1 MRHALPLLLAA
12 LATGCSYTEDG
23 LLHVDLHGKVRIYK
37 DVAAVTLSDAENNT
51 WTIEDDVRA
60 LGPVWLGVFSGIDDK
75 LFDYPHPEVGPVLG
89 TDNPTGNTY
98 PYGSM
103 SVGRPDWG
111 CYETMN
117 CKLITGRY
125 ESYDDVIGFFRDEVR
140 NPILNQEGNELTS
153 GIEYREHCY
162 ETAYLTSDQ
171 EVGFISNGGLDKNGN
186 GQPYFEDMGD
196 YFEAETDIYHS
207 LFYEGAVVWGWMDA
221 PSRTFD
227 FSTCDAESTL
237 GWQVFYYDEQYLTG
251 QVPIDLLNFPS
262 KYIFQGDVVVQ
273 DPPVIT
279 DPEKDFT
286 VEIDF
291 RYE

>member
-1 MRHALPLLLAA
+1 MRTSTTLLLALLASGCAYSEDA
-12 LATGCSYTEDG
+12 LQHFD
-23 LLHVDLHGKVRIYK
+23 VRGKVRIPK
-37 DVAAVTLSDAENNT
+37 DMTTVTVNDPETGEAY
-51 WTIEDDVRA
+51 TIENDVRA
-60 LGPVWLGVFSGIDDK
+60 IGPVWLGVFSGVDDR

-111 CYETMN
+111 CYQTMN

-125 ESYDDVIGFFRDEVR
+125 SSYDDVIGFFRDEVR
-140 NPILNQEGNELTS
+140 DPVINQLGDEVTS

-162 ETAYLTSDQ
+162 ETGYLTSDQ
-171 EVGFISNGGLDKNGN
+171 EVGFIGNGGGE
-186 GQPYFEDMGD
+186 PYFEDMGD
-196 YFEAETDIYHS
+196 YFEAETTIYHT
-207 LFYEGAVVWGWMDA
+207 LWLEGAVVWGWMDA

-227 FSTCDAESTL
+227 FSTCQEGDSL
-237 GWQVFYYDEQYLTG
+237 GWQVFYYDEQYFTG

-273 DPPVIT
+273 DPPVID
-279 DPEKDFT
+279 DPDKEFT
-286 VEIDF
+286 VELSF